1 MRYEDYELN
10 LRGVAKWKGVKPVK
24 DPNTSDQWA
33 KLVGWYK
40 VSIGN
45 GEEKLFSTLLEA
57 MQAYDN
63 SVIQQKG
70 AKTKPS
76 ELNLPETLKKLSKQE
91 TSVNAATPIS
101 LPSLRSSSS
110 REEDDDEMSRFS
122 GGVED
127 EERSVFQIQIEK
139 SDIKKIQLPPTL
151 EGEEDDEGFW
161 MKTEECVEFTKEA
174 FMNNLIFHLNS
185 FVNGDE
191 KKNMGFED
199 LIKGGFASACSTQI
213 PEAVAPH
220 INEMTQNQLRLAIL
234 QQNEWICNID
244 RNHEARASQ
253 VAMWLKRIDVGS
265 FIVMRHEYGNC
276 DYCPNWLKR
285 RDGDG
290 NVEYIGPVYVIGV
303 VTKKIMPC
311 SDEEDLAIGQMEG
324 KLKGIPQRCQPIHNL
339 CLVDWKRIGYKRD
352 LKKETQTYLNRICQP
367 TVANICSNSDKVYT
381 CGATSESIRRDLFIN
396 SSPLEFVD

>member
-1 MRYEDYELN
+1 
-10 LRGVAKWKGVKPVK
+10 
-24 DPNTSDQWA
+24 
-33 KLVGWYK
+33 
-40 VSIGN
+40 
-45 GEEKLFSTLLEA
+45 
-57 MQAYDN
+57 
-63 SVIQQKG
+63 
-70 AKTKPS
+70 
-76 ELNLPETLKKLSKQE
+76 
-91 TSVNAATPIS
+91 
-101 LPSLRSSSS
+101 
-110 REEDDDEMSRFS
+110 MSRFS